1 MRCKVA
7 ISVCMLLLCYRV
19 AAQQVDDYRYYKL
32 FEQVESD
39 EKLVLEEPDTIAIPA
54 VKALWYRS
62 LFDKSSVVVSYRYGV
77 GYYDRRLFFEGISL
91 SNIGDSRLSRLA
103 MSRSTS
109 AEIDRDNLELSTQFY
124 DNTSIGLNLTTRSYL
139 GGVSLSTAH
148 HLTDKWAL
156 CSDIYIHSGR
166 DSHIKGV
173 FTSEASVALTAQYS
187 PDSLSRLSLIMLCTP
202 TERSSR
208 RASVAEAFTLVGD
221 NYYNPAWG
229 YQAGKERSANINSS
243 ILPTLV
249 SSYSRRLTEKS
260 ELTLSLG
267 ATAGQSKQSSLD
279 WLNATTPMPDN
290 YRKLP
295 SYFDHPTDIA
305 NATNAWINNDS
316 SITQI
321 DFDGIYQ
328 SNYLSSDA
336 IYLIGDRVTR
346 TTDLQF
352 CGAMKSQIGNGI
364 NLSYGI
370 RATYCYN
377 RNFKQ
382 VADLLGGNGFVDID
396 YFLVDDN
403 TLSNYLDND
412 MQHPARRVGVSD
424 RYSYDYA
431 LTEITTSLFAT
442 LEYKR
447 NRLYL
452 QALAE
457 VGAQWVSRIGYFQ
470 KGIFE
475 ESSLGR
481 SRVLNYSPWCFGAQA
496 EYYLTTQQTLY
507 GSLSASA
514 KAAESQHQ
522 FLQTQYNN
530 RPVDNPTLAKSYS
543 LTAGYRLKRHKL
555 ALQAHLFANFND
567 DMTDVAHIYYDAAS
581 EFSDVVTEN
590 ISTLAIGLEVEAHYD
605 LHRNWQAALAT
616 SFGRYCYANAPTLK
630 VYSDQ
635 TNTLLSTQVVTTAKG
650 LHTGTTPQIS
660 TVGQINYHNR
670 GWRVSLEAEYHALRY
685 IVPSLVRRTEDV
697 LSHAATDEIRE
708 QFISQ
713 ERLGDAFAMNA
724 TLSKSFYLNRFN
736 RREYSTSAAPRF
748 IDRHPRSR
756 ITLLLAVNNILGNEK
771 IVYRGYE
778 SSRIRKRYLWNDFN
792 SIPLPSYLL
801 YAYPRTYYL
810 QVKFTF

>member
-7 ISVCMLLLCYRV
+7 ISVCMLLLCYGV

-39 EKLVLEEPDTIAIPA
+39 EKLVTEPADTIAIPA

-91 SNIGDSRLSRLA
+91 FNIGDSRLSRLA
-103 MSRSTS
+103 LSKSTS
-109 AEIDRDNLELSTQFY
+109 CEIDRDNLELSSQFH
-124 DNTSIGLNLTTRSYL
+124 DNTSVGLNLTTRSYL

-148 HLTDKWAL
+148 HLSDKWAL

-173 FTSEASVALTAQYS
+173 FTSEASVALSALYR
-187 PDSLSRLSLIMLCTP
+187 PDTLSRLSLIMLCTP

-208 RASVAEAFTLVGD
+208 RASVAEAFALVGD

-229 YQAGKERSANINSS
+229 YQAGKERSANITSS
-243 ILPTLV
+243 VLPTIV
-249 SSYSRRLTEKS
+249 SAYNRRLTTKS

-267 ATAGQSKQSSLD
+267 VTAGQSAQSSLD
-279 WLNATTPMPDN
+279 WLNSTTPMPDN

-295 SYFDHPTDIA
+295 SYFDHPTDII
-305 NATNAWINNDS
+305 NATNAWVSNDS
-316 SITQI
+316 NITQI
-321 DFDGIYQ
+321 DFDGIYH

-346 TTDLQF
+346 TADIQL
-352 CGAMKSQIGNGI
+352 CGAMKSQIGEGI
-364 NLSYGI
+364 TIGYGI
-370 RATYCYN
+370 RAAYAYN
-377 RNFKQ
+377 RSFKQ

-403 TLSNYLDND
+403 TLSNNLDND

-431 LTEITTSLFAT
+431 LTNLTASLFAS
-442 LEYKR
+442 LEYR
-447 NRLYL
+447 RDRLYME
-452 QALAE
+452 AEAE

-475 ESSLGR
+475 DSSLGR
-481 SRVLNYSPWCFGAQA
+481 SRLLNYSPWRFGALA
-496 EYYLTTQQTLY
+496 EYYLTSQQTLY
-507 GSLSASA
+507 GSLSAAA
-514 KAAESQHQ
+514 KAADPQNQ

-530 RPVDNPTLAKSYS
+530 RPVENPTLAKSYS

-581 EFSDVVTEN
+581 EFSDVVTDN
-590 ISTLAIGLEVEAHYD
+590 ISTLSIGLEAEAHYD
-605 LHRNWQAALAT
+605 LHRHWQAALAAT
-616 SFGRYCYANAPTLK
+616 FGRYCYANTPTLR
-630 VYSDQ
+630 VYSDK

-650 LHTGTTPQIS
+650 LHTGTTPQLSAI
-660 TVGQINYHNR
+660 GQINYHNR
-670 GWRVSLEAEYHALRY
+670 GWRASLEAEYHALRY
-685 IVPSLVRRTEDV
+685 IAPSLVRRTEDV
-697 LSHAATDEIRE
+697 LSHAATEEIRK

-713 ERLGDAFAMNA
+713 QRLGDAFAMNA
-724 TLSKSFYLNRFN
+724 TLSKSFYLSRFD
-736 RREYSTSAAPRF
+736 RREYSSSAAPRF
-748 IDRHPRSR
+748 VDRHPRSR
-756 ITLLLAVNNILGNEK
+756 ITLLLAVNNILGNEN

-792 SIPLPSYLL
+792 SIPLSSYLL